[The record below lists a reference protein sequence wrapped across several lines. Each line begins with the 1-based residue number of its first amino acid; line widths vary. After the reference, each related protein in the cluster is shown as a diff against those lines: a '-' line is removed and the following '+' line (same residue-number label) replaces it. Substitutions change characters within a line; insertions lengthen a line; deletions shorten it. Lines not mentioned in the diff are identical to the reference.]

1 MFTYRKERTPY
12 MQRKNGSIL
21 LYQTV
26 AFLMAEKERFS
37 HNAASGI
44 ACTVAT
50 KAFAL
55 PRPTELGRQKPS
67 CRHSKNLP
75 SSATGGGRFFSLS
88 HRCAVRGSNLAP
100 PTKKATLLGGNV
112 ALITHLVVKYRAK
125 QALLA
130 LLQLRLLLSLALRS
144 LVGKSQVAATRSP
157 PSPSHCERSARSYL
171 AMKGSRNGSALRE
184 ISHRYAVRD
193 SNLAPPTQ
201 KGHPIGH
208 PF

>member
-1 MFTYRKERTPY
+1 MFTYRKERTPF
-12 MQRKNGSIL
+12 MQRKKGSIL
-21 LYQTV
+21 LYQTF

-88 HRCAVRGSNLAP
+88 HR
-100 PTKKATLLGGNV
+100 
-112 ALITHLVVKYRAK
+112 
-125 QALLA
+125 
-130 LLQLRLLLSLALRS
+130 
-144 LVGKSQVAATRSP
+144 
-157 PSPSHCERSARSYL
+157 
-171 AMKGSRNGSALRE
+171 
-184 ISHRYAVRD
+184 YAVRD

-201 KGHPIGH
+201 KGYPVGWQRCLDYSSCSEVSRKASFACTVATTGFFC
-208 PF
+208 PCSSLG